1 MGKCAQKALGVRG
14 HLSNDAQKK
23 LLFLKRRTSKLKLAR
38 CVSVCG
44 PLSLMFYQIGK
55 DTLLGT
61 EIYRSPGISKIV
73 AE

>member
-1 MGKCAQKALGVRG
+1 MISKTELGRVSNEIPGSGSGSGTRWALV
-14 HLSNDAQKK
+14 
-23 LLFLKRRTSKLKLAR
+23 F
-38 CVSVCG
+38 G

>member
-1 MGKCAQKALGVRG
+1 MPERRLGVRG
-14 HLSNDAQKK
+14 NLSNDAQKK

-38 CVSVCG
+38 CVSVFG